1 MNLNEIRDK
10 LKTLIIGTDESPGY
24 GVKLHNGVWDKE
36 LYNEIVE
43 LLKNANEVIFS
54 NPTLS
59 SEGLDVVDIA
69 NNFFGDTLVYLYDL
83 DKNSENFDEYIKVIK
98 KLQNTFGNRYNAS

>member
-10 LKTLIIGTDESPGY
+10 LKTLIIGTNESPGY

-43 LLKNANEVIFS
+43 LLKTANEVILS
-54 NPTLS
+54 TPILS